1 MTIGGRER
9 SDLGTGT
16 ADQAKLV
23 RTQGV
28 TAPAGFRA
36 TGIAAGIKKSG
47 ALDLA
52 LVLNEGPDCAAAGVF
67 TRNQVKAAP
76 VLWSQQA
83 LTTGR
88 LRAVLLN
95 SGGANACTG
104 AGGFQDTHATA
115 EAVAGALSQWGTETG
130 PVEVAVCSTGLIG
143 DRLPMDKVLA
153 GVTEIVH
160 ELGGGLTGGDEAARA
175 IMTTDTVP
183 KQVALHHAPETGEN
197 WTVGGMAKGAGMLA
211 PSLATMLVVLTTDA
225 VADAAALDTALRR
238 ATAKTFD
245 RLDVDGSCSTNDT
258 VLLLASGASEIAPSQ
273 DDLDAAVLRVCDDLC
288 AQLQADAEGVTKRI
302 AITVTGAPSDDDAV
316 TAGRIIARD
325 SLVKTALFGSD
336 PNWGRVLAAV
346 GMVPFE
352 IDAQRI
358 TVSFNGFPVCIDG
371 AGAQGARDVDL
382 AGPDIEVTVDL
393 KLGGGRATIRTTDLS
408 HAYVEENSAYSS

>member
-1 MTIGGRER
+1 MT
-9 SDLGTGT
+9 L
-16 ADQAKLV
+16 ADQTKLV

-36 TGIAAGIKKSG
+36 TGIAAGIKASG
-47 ALDLA
+47 NLDLA
-52 LVLNEGPDCAAAGVF
+52 LVFNEGPDYGAAGVF

-76 VLWSQQA
+76 VLWSQQV

-104 AGGFQDTHATA
+104 SGGFQDTHATA
-115 EAVAGALSQWGTETG
+115 EAVAAALSEWGTETG
-130 PVEVAVCSTGLIG
+130 PIEVAVCSTGLIG

-160 ELGGGLTGGDEAARA
+160 ELGGGLTGGEEAARA

-183 KQVALHHAPETGEN
+183 KQVALHHSIESGEN

-225 VADAAALDTALRR
+225 VADAEALDTALRR
-238 ATAKTFD
+238 ATARTFD

-273 DDLDAAVLRVCDDLC
+273 EDLDAAVLRVCDDLC

-316 TAGRIIARD
+316 IAARIVARD

-352 IDAQRI
+352 IEAQRI
-358 TVSFNGFPVCIDG
+358 TVSFNGFPVCVDG
-371 AGAQGARDVDL
+371 AGAPGARDVDL
-382 AGPDIEVTVDL
+382 AGADIDVTVDL
-393 KLGGGRATIRTTDLS
+393 KLGDGHATIRTTDLS